1 MIENNGSL
9 RGYPE
14 ATEIEEANPLSY
26 LTEEVDY
33 LIPAAVEMSIN
44 KNNAHQIKCK
54 AVFEGANGPTTFEGE
69 EILLSK
75 GIVIAPDL
83 LTNGGGVTCSYFEWL
98 KNLEHVSPGK
108 MTKKY
113 EEKSMRK
120 LLDLMGVE
128 SRDEINIEGASE
140 KDIVYSALDEI
151 MSGAVQDNWN
161 FAVHKD
167 LNFRD
172 ACLVNAI
179 TKIKSHIEETGI
191 TI

>member
-1 MIENNGSL
+1 ME
-9 RGYPE
+9 
-14 ATEIEEANPLSY
+14 Y
-26 LTEEVDY
+26 LTKQVDY

-44 KNNAHQIKCK
+44 KNNANDIKCK

-69 EILLSK
+69 EILISK

-113 EEKSMRK
+113 EERSIKK

-128 SRDEINIEGASE
+128 HTSDINIQGASE

-179 TKIKSHIEETGI
+179 TKIKNHYEETGI
-191 TI
+191 TL